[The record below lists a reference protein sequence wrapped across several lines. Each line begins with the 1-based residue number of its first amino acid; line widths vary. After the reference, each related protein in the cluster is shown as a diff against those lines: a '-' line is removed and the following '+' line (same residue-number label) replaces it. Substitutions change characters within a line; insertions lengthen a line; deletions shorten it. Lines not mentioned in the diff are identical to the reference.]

1 MKTLYLLLF
10 KLQSQKSATSQPVLC
25 AEKVRNQWM
34 LARQIVKS
42 AKYRTTQMQY
52 LWELLTT
59 HHKEDLDELIKL
71 AQIALILP
79 LHTASCERVFSQ
91 QNIILTKQR
100 NSLAPKIF
108 DRLLRVRLNKDEH
121 FDYHDVLKNGMLRK
135 NVLSLFSD

>member
-91 QNIILTKQR
+91 QNIYPHQTKEFSSTENIRPPFKGSVEQR
-100 NSLAPKIF
+100 
-108 DRLLRVRLNKDEH
+108 
-121 FDYHDVLKNGMLRK
+121 
-135 NVLSLFSD
+135 

>member
-1 MKTLYLLLF
+1 MCRESK
-10 KLQSQKSATSQPVLC
+10 KPMDVGQADCQVCQ
-25 AEKVRNQWM
+25 
-34 LARQIVKS
+34 
-42 AKYRTTQMQY
+42 YRTTQMQY

>member
-10 KLQSQKSATSQPVLC
+10 KLQSHKSATSQPVLHVC

-34 LARQIVKS
+34 LARQISKS
-42 AKYRTTQMQY
+42 AKYRTTQMQD

-71 AQIALILP
+71 AQIALTLP

-100 NSLAPKIF
+100 NSLAPRISAAF
-108 DRLLRVRLNKDEH
+108 
-121 FDYHDVLKNGMLRK
+121 
-135 NVLSLFSD
+135 